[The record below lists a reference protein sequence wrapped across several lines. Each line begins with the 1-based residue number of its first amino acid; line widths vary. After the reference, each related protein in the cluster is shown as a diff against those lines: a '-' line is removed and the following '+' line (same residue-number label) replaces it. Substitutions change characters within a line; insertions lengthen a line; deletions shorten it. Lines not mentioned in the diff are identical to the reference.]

1 MRVAVVGGTGNI
13 STGVVKALLQF
24 GHEVTVFSRGLRPSW
39 LPAGLRYLTGDRKDR
54 AAFEAAMQ
62 AEHFDS
68 AIDMICYN
76 AEDAESDVRAFRGVK
91 HFIQTSTAAT
101 IGPPYAEMPFDES
114 TPLQPA
120 GDYGR
125 NKAAADSVFLEAHR
139 RGDLPV
145 TIFKPSFIWSLV
157 WPIARHLGFDKRW
170 ISRLQRGLPL
180 LIADSGNAVISHCYA
195 DEAGVAYGAALGRTR
210 CIGQVYVLASPHLIT
225 WRDMHEQ
232 MADALGSRSPLVSA
246 PADFLIKVWP
256 ENTRILDIAHRW
268 NHILRVDKLLRDIP
282 EFQATKPISY
292 QLQERIEWGLKNGLL
307 EDALDDTEDRIIAAI
322 DRLWTDPTIQ
332 PKPA

>member
-1 MRVAVVGGTGNI
+1 MRVVVVGGTGNI
-13 STGVVKALLQF
+13 STGVVKSLLKF
-24 GHEVTVFSRGLRPSW
+24 GHDVAVFSRGERPSR
-39 LPAGLRYLTGDRKDR
+39 LPAGVRYLTGDRKVR
-54 AAFEAAMQ
+54 AAFEATMQ
-62 AEHFDS
+62 AENFEA

-101 IGPPYAEMPFDES
+101 IGPPYATMPYDEN

-125 NKAAADSVFLEAHR
+125 NKAAADSIFMEAHR
-139 RGDLPV
+139 RGELPT
-145 TIFKPSFIWSLV
+145 TIFKPSFIWSMV
-157 WPIARHLGFDKRW
+157 WPIARHLGFDKHW
-170 ISRLQRGLPL
+170 ISRLRRGLPL
-180 LIADSGNAVISHCYA
+180 LIADSGNAIISHCHA

-210 CIGQVYVLASPHLIT
+210 CIGQTYILASPHLMT
-225 WRDMHEQ
+225 WREMHEQ

-256 ENTRILDIAHRW
+256 ENTRILASSHGW
-268 NHILRVDKLLRDIP
+268 NHVHLINKLMRDVP
-282 EFQATKPISY
+282 EFKATKPIGY
-292 QLQERIEWGLKNGLL
+292 QWEERIEWSLKNGRL
-307 EDALDDTEDRIIAAI
+307 EDGIDETEDRIIAAI